1 MAKLRLFPSV
11 RSLQDRASAH
21 RAMARAALFSDSS
34 AATRLKRYSHHA
46 EKARALEEQAGHPL
60 HVVYLASTGTRLEIH
75 APTWQDAIRRT
86 GRPDACVVEQTA
98 AREFTVTFDPDC
110 PTIIDFRARYA
121 SPAETLR
128 WALDTVLHHTGV
140 SDGAGGA
147 A

>member
-1 MAKLRLFPSV
+1 MAHLRLFPTRDASA
-11 RSLQDRASAH
+11 RAAAH

-34 AATRLKRYSHHA
+34 AATRLKRYNHHMS
-46 EKARALEEQAGHPL
+46 KARTLEEQAAHPL
-60 HVVYLASTGTRLEIH
+60 HLVYLASTGTRLEIH

-98 AREFTVTFDPDC
+98 AREFAVAFDPDC